1 MGLAVSAAN
10 AWAAITVEEARV
22 IAQAH
27 TATSLDNAEVWV
39 RDIGGGLQIATFRVN
54 DGDEC
59 VESVRVDMTH
69 GVFDCVSRPRPEGT
83 PTLTAEQCLAYAQ
96 AEAEAQM
103 GDDAQ
108 NLTWTAELLVDEEV
122 LCAGKG
128 PLVGT
133 PPRSGLTP
141 SCEVNV
147 STVDGTILDFSD
159 SIPEGEEPMTPTVSA
174 EEAEQIALQA
184 VDIEGATVVGSP
196 ELVQERGQ
204 LSWFVNVR
212 PPWGEPDWIVQ
223 VSATTGG
230 VISVAEPQSA
240 PSAEAKPPSQAVTAA
255 QTPRAPTRAT
265 LPTGVADTPGSGSER
280 GGIPLV
286 PVIAL
291 VLLLCAAGGLVLL
304 RRRR

>member
-1 MGLAVSAAN
+1 MCGSTAMAT
-10 AWAAITVEEARV
+10 ITLEEARV

-39 RDIGGGLQIATFRVN
+39 RDIRGGLQIATFRVN
-54 DGDEC
+54 DGAEC

-108 NLTWTAELLVDEEV
+108 DLTWTAELLVDEEV

-159 SIPEGEEPMTPTVSA
+159 SIPEGEEPTTPTVSA
-174 EEAEQIALQA
+174 EDAEQIAIEA
-184 VDIEGATVVGSP
+184 ADIEGATVVEAP
-196 ELVQERGQ
+196 ELVQHAGA
-204 LSWFVNVR
+204 LVWYVNVH
-212 PPWGEPDWIVQ
+212 PPYEGGDTICMI
-223 VSATTGG
+223 SATTGA
-230 VISVAEPQSA
+230 VIQVAEPHSA
-240 PSAEAKPPSQAVTAA
+240 P
-255 QTPRAPTRAT
+255 
-265 LPTGVADTPGSGSER
+265 PTGVGPPADAAAPPQTARSTPAA
-280 GGIPLV
+280 L
-286 PVIAL
+286 PVAAL
-291 VLLLCAAGGLVLL
+291 AAGLVVCAGTGIFLL